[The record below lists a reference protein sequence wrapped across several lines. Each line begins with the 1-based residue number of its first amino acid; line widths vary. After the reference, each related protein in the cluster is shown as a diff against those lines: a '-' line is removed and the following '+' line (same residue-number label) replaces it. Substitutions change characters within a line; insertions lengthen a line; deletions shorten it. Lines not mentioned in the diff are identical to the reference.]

1 MTAASLRPRLA
12 VSAVITAL
20 IALALALPALA
31 SAAEF
36 PLTINEEGTGTGVVE
51 CEVEAV
57 VSPCEAEYEEET
69 EVNLIAEADPG
80 SEFIEFWGDC
90 GPLDCELTMD
100 EAHTVNVVFEAE
112 EEIFPL
118 TVETFGTGS
127 GTVECEVESGPAEP
141 CEEEYAEGTEIS
153 LVADADPGSEFTEW
167 LEDCSGTGSCEL
179 TMDEAHSVT
188 ALFEAEPE
196 EFALNIEELGSGS
209 GTVECEAQEGL
220 EPCQAIYPAGT
231 ELTVLGTPDPGSE
244 FVEFGGDC
252 EPAECHLTM
261 DEEHTVSLLFELEEP
276 PEEEFSLTVNLAG
289 GGEGEV
295 LCEVEGEEA
304 EECEAE
310 YFEGTELTLVP
321 EPEAGSEFTGFS
333 AGTGSATGCTGTSPC
348 TFTLNAN
355 SSVTATFELEAPPA
369 PTVTS
374 VAPNK
379 GTTAGGTAVTIT
391 GTNLTGATEVKYGTT
406 AVTCTGVVATCK
418 VESSTEIKATTPA
431 HGAGEVDVRVITPGG
446 ESATGAGDKFT
457 FEAPASPPT
466 VTSVA
471 PNKGTTA
478 GGTAVTITGTNLTGA
493 TEVKFGSTA
502 AASFEVKSAT
512 QIKATSPAHAAGQVD
527 ITVTT
532 PGGTSATGAGD
543 KFTFETPVVVT
554 HTLTIVK
561 AGSGSGTVTCDGG
574 ACASSYPEG
583 TKITL
588 AASADS
594 GSTFLGWSG
603 GGCSGTGDCV
613 ITLNADTTVNA
624 TFDKQP
630 GGGGGGGGGT
640 PPAGVVSAAPTAPVS
655 GGKAALKLSCSGGPC
670 SGSLTLTAKVKQGK
684 KTKNLTI
691 GKASFSLAD
700 GTTATIKV
708 KLSGPAKQEL
718 AKGKTVKAK
727 LSGTGVISSKVKLK
741 LAKKK

>member
-391 GTNLTGATEVKYGTT
+391 GTNLTGATEVK
-406 AVTCTGVVATCK
+406 
-418 VESSTEIKATTPA
+418 
-431 HGAGEVDVRVITPGG
+431 
-446 ESATGAGDKFT
+446 
-457 FEAPASPPT
+457 
-466 VTSVA
+466 
-471 PNKGTTA
+471 
-478 GGTAVTITGTNLTGA
+478 
-493 TEVKFGSTA
+493 FGSTA